1 MNWIASNLGL
11 IFDLTI
17 NHVRLAIVPIILGFL
32 IAVPLGWVAS
42 RNRVARTFIIT
53 TGSLLYTIPSLP
65 LFVILPVI
73 LGTRILDDTNLVVA
87 LTIYAVAIMLRSA
100 TDAFGSV
107 DRSIIESAKAIG
119 FSRGGRFWRV
129 EFPLAGPVLI
139 AGLRVVSV
147 STIALVSVG
156 VIIGSENLGY
166 LFQNGKQRGI
176 LEEVVVG
183 IVMSLLIAL
192 VFDLILVAIARV
204 LMPWSRAA
212 DGRAK
217 SGDPTDAE
225 PGADAA
231 TDSAGIRRVLAP
243 PGEGI

>member
-17 NHVRLAIVPIILGFL
+17 NHVRLAIIPIVLGFV

-42 RNRVARTFIIT
+42 RNRIARTFIIT

-107 DRSIIESAKAIG
+107 DRSIIESSKAIG

-183 IVMSLLIAL
+183 IIMSLLIAL
-192 VFDLILVAIARV
+192 VFDLILVVLGRV
-204 LMPWSRAA
+204 LMPWSRASGARTSRSTPA
-212 DGRAK
+212 D
-217 SGDPTDAE
+217 TDTDT
-225 PGADAA
+225 GADIGR
-231 TDSAGIRRVLAP
+231 DSARRVLAS
-243 PGEGI
+243 PGQGV

>member
-17 NHVRLAIVPIILGFL
+17 NHVRLAIVPIILGFV

-42 RNRVARTFIIT
+42 RNRIARSFIIT

-192 VFDLILVAIARV
+192 VFDLILVAIGRV

-212 DGRAK
+212 DARG
-217 SGDPTDAE
+217 SNGDPTDT
-225 PGADAA
+225 GADA
-231 TDSAGIRRVLAP
+231 DSVVIRRVLAP
-243 PGEGI
+243 PGAGVR

>member
-1 MNWIASNLGL
+1 MNWIASNIGL

-17 NHVRLAIVPIILGFL
+17 NHVRLAIIPIVLGFV

-107 DRSIIESAKAIG
+107 DRAIIDSAKAIG
-119 FSRGGRFWRV
+119 FSRSGRFWRV

-192 VFDLILVAIARV
+192 VFDLILVAIGRL
-204 LMPWSRAA
+204 LMPWSRTA
-212 DGRAK
+212 DGRAQR
-217 SGDPTDAE
+217 GEPTDGDADAD
-225 PGADAA
+225 ADAA
-231 TDSAGIRRVLAP
+231 SADIRRVLP
-243 PGEGI
+243 HPGTGV

>member
-17 NHVRLAIVPIILGFL
+17 NHVRLAIIPIILGFL

-119 FSRGGRFWRV
+119 FSRSGRFWRV
-129 EFPLAGPVLI
+129 EFPLALPVILAGVRIATVSTVGLVTIGGVFGRGGLGQLI
-139 AGLRVVSV
+139 FDGLNRFSSTRIIVGAVLSVALALAADGVLLLVQRGLSPWARRAGLR
-147 STIALVSVG
+147 T
-156 VIIGSENLGY
+156 
-166 LFQNGKQRGI
+166 
-176 LEEVVVG
+176 
-183 IVMSLLIAL
+183 
-192 VFDLILVAIARV
+192 VA
-204 LMPWSRAA
+204 
-212 DGRAK
+212 
-217 SGDPTDAE
+217 T
-225 PGADAA
+225 
-231 TDSAGIRRVLAP
+231 
-243 PGEGI
+243 